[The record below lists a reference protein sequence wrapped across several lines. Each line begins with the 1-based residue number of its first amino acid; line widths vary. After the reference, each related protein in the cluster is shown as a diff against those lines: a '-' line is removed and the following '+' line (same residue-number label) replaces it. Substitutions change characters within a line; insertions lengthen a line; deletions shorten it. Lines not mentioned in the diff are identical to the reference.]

1 MAYSGSCLCGNVKFS
16 FEFDPM
22 MQFQCHC
29 TTCQKV
35 FGTSLN
41 ALAMPEAELSHN
53 GEMLR
58 YTITGGSGS
67 ALHYNYCP
75 KCSVIIYNKPDLL
88 EGLIYLPAGLL
99 AGQIEFKPTVEL
111 WTDDKANW
119 LHKADSI
126 KASFIDNGTVERLS
140 QLLENLEQRE

>member
-1 MAYSGSCLCGNVKFS
+1 MSYSGSCLCSNVKFS

-41 ALAMPEAELSHN
+41 ALAMPEAELSHE

-67 ALHYNYCP
+67 SLHYNYCP
-75 KCSVIIYNKPDLL
+75 ICSVIIYNKPDLL
-88 EGLIYLPAGLL
+88 ALIGPNLISVSAPLIKSYKSLIKFVPIWIRIAAIKVNKATKGLL
-99 AGQIEFKPTVEL
+99 
-111 WTDDKANW
+111 N
-119 LHKADSI
+119 
-126 KASFIDNGTVERLS
+126 LS
-140 QLLENLEQRE
+140 SW